1 MKMKRNEVRTPLE
14 GGIGLAST
22 SVTSL
27 CTQIAWS
34 VFFYFILF
42 YSSSERWSRLCIY
55 HNLASFILQRLSGAL
70 HLGLLH
76 LKLLYTFVDN
86 LPCKNAGT
94 VLGHMENLFLV
105 WERTARL
112 SPKQPYLFPLIPDS
126 YLPCLCMCLFSSVLI
141 HGHCPA
147 GSKWYL
153 IVFWFDFH
161 SSND

>member
-1 MKMKRNEVRTPLE
+1 MALDA
-14 GGIGLAST
+14 AST

-34 VFFYFILF
+34 VFFYFIFF

-55 HNLASFILQRLSGAL
+55 HNLASFILQRISGAL
-70 HLGLLH
+70 HLGLLY

-86 LPCKNAGT
+86 LPCKMSLFLWDKCLGT
-94 VLGHMENLFLV
+94 VLGHMKSLFLV

-112 SPKQPYLFPLIPDS
+112 SPKQPYLSPLIPAPRKSS
-126 YLPCLCMCLFSSVLI
+126 YLPCLCMCLFSSVLVD
-141 HGHCPA
+141 GHCPA
-147 GSKWYL
+147 GSKRYL
-153 IVFWFDFH
+153 IVFWLDFH